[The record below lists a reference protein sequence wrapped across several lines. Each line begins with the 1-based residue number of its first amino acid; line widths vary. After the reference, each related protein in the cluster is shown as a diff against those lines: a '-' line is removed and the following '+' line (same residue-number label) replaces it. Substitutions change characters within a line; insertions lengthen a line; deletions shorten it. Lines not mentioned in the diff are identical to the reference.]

1 MALFASETWTMRHRL
16 LLTIGTILVV
26 CQLISVFWLWHES
39 KEQIQLLV
47 ASAIEGH
54 NNQKHV
60 EHEVREA
67 VASLLIPSLLIVGLA
82 LYISLVAV
90 RKITRPLSNLQTELE
105 SRTPDN
111 LQPITLTE
119 SVPEVTAVTTAINQ
133 LVSRLNLTLDRER
146 LFTADVAHELRTP
159 LAGLRLHLELMAKVH
174 HVEVG
179 QLIQRLDQMTN
190 SISQLLQLARV
201 GQSFSAGSYQRVLL
215 KEDVVKPIRGE
226 LESMLEQRQQT
237 LALALPEGDDDK
249 DVVVSGDATLLRV
262 VLRNLVENAHRY
274 SPAGSK
280 IKIAIQ
286 AGTTPVMAV
295 EDEGPGIDEA
305 KSGELSKAF
314 VRMDSRYGGIGL
326 GLSIVTRIVQLHDA
340 QFFLH
345 NRQPGPG
352 VRGWIQFPKPSR

>member
-16 LLTIGTILVV
+16 LLTIGAILVV

-47 ASAIEGH
+47 ESAIDRH
-54 NNQKHV
+54 NNQKHI

-174 HVEVG
+174 HVEVS
-179 QLIQRLDQMTN
+179 QLLQRLDQMTN

-215 KEDVVKPIRGE
+215 KKDVVEPIHGE

-237 LALALPEGDDDK
+237 LELSFPDGDDNK

-274 SPAGSK
+274 SPAGSTV
-280 IKIAIQ
+280 KIAVQ

-326 GLSIVTRIVQLHDA
+326 GLSIVTRIVQLHEA

-352 VRGWIQFPKPSR
+352 VRGWILFPKSSR